1 MKTPNIK
8 LLKNEQYINHID
20 FWHSII
26 KIQYISNHLKPKN
39 FKECK
44 FGHSWINESKSPIY
58 STVILVKNWKLRVS
72 CSLFHF
78 FHVICKILNFDMW
91 TAKHLV
97 QASCTELTLTAQTI
111 FSLFRLIKWQ
121 QLAFLY
127 LTIGQRSPTFIV
139 RCSDTS
145 WVFWQPPYPVR

>member
-1 MKTPNIK
+1 MLKILRSLGFGGEKNISGYSLVSSLFKTIKFSSITFPKMKKKIIAYKSAKVMKTPNNK

-58 STVILVKNWKLRVS
+58 STVY
-72 CSLFHF
+72 
-78 FHVICKILNFDMW
+78 
-91 TAKHLV
+91 
-97 QASCTELTLTAQTI
+97 
-111 FSLFRLIKWQ
+111 
-121 QLAFLY
+121 LY
-127 LTIGQRSPTFIV
+127 LHLWLKLNCIYFSV
-139 RCSDTS
+139 
-145 WVFWQPPYPVR
+145 

>member
-1 MKTPNIK
+1 METPNIK

-58 STVILVKNWKLRVS
+58 STVAR
-72 CSLFHF
+72 
-78 FHVICKILNFDMW
+78 
-91 TAKHLV
+91 
-97 QASCTELTLTAQTI
+97 QELTNIIHTDWWRHFKKLTPAVHCSVQLNGYETDPYFLQLSQNITSYCLFTFVFFPCIYLFWSENCFILMFTTI
-111 FSLFRLIKWQ
+111 FKAKQVGKTGKLQK
-121 QLAFLY
+121 
-127 LTIGQRSPTFIV
+127 
-139 RCSDTS
+139 
-145 WVFWQPPYPVR
+145 

>member
-44 FGHSWINESKSPIY
+44 LGHSWINESKSPIY
-58 STVILVKNWKLRVS
+58 STVNSDSFFFFLIPFFLQIVFRYCNFKHNIKGGSFGGPIAKYLPDLFTSKIICAGSEVWFHLNYLSWHWVFSSNYYNKVESLVIP
-72 CSLFHF
+72 HF
-78 FHVICKILNFDMW
+78 FHHN
-91 TAKHLV
+91 
-97 QASCTELTLTAQTI
+97 
-111 FSLFRLIKWQ
+111 
-121 QLAFLY
+121 
-127 LTIGQRSPTFIV
+127 
-139 RCSDTS
+139 
-145 WVFWQPPYPVR
+145 